1 MNNNKNIALNVI
13 VYAFIVALIY
23 SFATSGFFSDT
34 SAFNWTKFIITGL
47 ISWVVI
53 IILSYV
59 LYILIYSKVTEQ
71 QVPQVVYQDPTIK
84 YYYHPYSNGFC
95 RVEKITFYP
104 DGNVSSEFNFFNKEG
119 EYISDKWYPG
129 VSDFCADGVALV
141 TDGEMYNFINGEG
154 KIMSTNW
161 FYGIDPFSDGVAKVK
176 WKDNTVNFVGVD
188 GKCLW
193 KEWKLEVVLPNS
205 EENTNEGNNEEN

>member
-1 MNNNKNIALNVI
+1 MNNKNITLHVI
-13 VYAFIVALIY
+13 VYAFIIALIY
-23 SFATSGFFSDT
+23 SFASSGYFSDT

-47 ISWVVI
+47 ISWVAI

-104 DGNVSSEFNFFNKEG
+104 DGNVSSEFNFFNKDG

-161 FYGIDPFSDGVAKVK
+161 FYGIDPFIDGVAKVK

-193 KEWKLEVVLPNS
+193 KEWKPEVVLPNS
-205 EENTNEGNNEEN
+205 EENTNESNNEEN

>member
-34 SAFNWTKFIITGL
+34 STFNWTKFIITGL

-119 EYISDKWYPG
+119 EYISEKWYPG

-161 FYGIDPFSDGVAKVK
+161 FYGIDPFIDGVAKVK
-176 WKDNTVNFVGVD
+176 WKDNTVNFVGID

>member
-53 IILSYV
+53 IILSYI
-59 LYILIYSKVTEQ
+59 LYIIIYSKVTEQ

-95 RVEKITFYP
+95 RVEKITFCP

-176 WKDNTVNFVGVD
+176 WKDNTVNFVGID

-193 KEWKLEVVLPNS
+193 KEWKPEVVLPNS

>member
-13 VYAFIVALIY
+13 VYAFVVALIY

-47 ISWVVI
+47 ISWVAI

-59 LYILIYSKVTEQ
+59 LYIIIYSKVTEQ

-161 FYGIDPFSDGVAKVK
+161 FYGIDPFIDGVAKVK
-176 WKDNTVNFVGVD
+176 WKDNTVNFVGID

>member
-47 ISWVVI
+47 ISWIVI

-71 QVPQVVYQDPTIK
+71 QVPQVVYQDPTVK

-104 DGNVSSEFNFFNKEG
+104 DGNISSEFNFFNKEG

>member
-59 LYILIYSKVTEQ
+59 LYIIIYSKVTEQ

-119 EYISDKWYPG
+119 EYISEKWYPG

-176 WKDNTVNFVGVD
+176 WKDNTVNFVGID

>member
-104 DGNVSSEFNFFNKEG
+104 DGNISSEFNFFNKEG
-119 EYISDKWYPG
+119 EYISEKWYPG

-176 WKDNTVNFVGVD
+176 WKDNTVNFVGID

>member
-1 MNNNKNIALNVI
+1 MNNKNITLRVI
-13 VYAFIVALIY
+13 VYAFIIALIY
-23 SFATSGFFSDT
+23 SFATSGYFSDT

-47 ISWVVI
+47 ISWVAI
-53 IILSYV
+53 IILSYI
-59 LYILIYSKVTEQ
+59 LYIIIYSKVTEQ
-71 QVPQVVYQDPTIK
+71 QVPQVVYQDPTVK

-104 DGNVSSEFNFFNKEG
+104 DGNISSEFNFFNKEG

-161 FYGIDPFSDGVAKVK
+161 FYGIDPFIDGVAKVK

-193 KEWKLEVVLPNS
+193 KEWKPEVVLPNS

>member
-34 SAFNWTKFIITGL
+34 STFNWTKFIITGL

-59 LYILIYSKVTEQ
+59 LYIIIYSKVTEQ

-176 WKDNTVNFVGVD
+176 WKDNTVNFVGID

>member
-1 MNNNKNIALNVI
+1 MNNKNIALNVI
-13 VYAFIVALIY
+13 VYAFVVALIY
-23 SFATSGFFSDT
+23 SFATSGIFSDT

-104 DGNVSSEFNFFNKEG
+104 DGNISSEFNFFNKEG

>member
-59 LYILIYSKVTEQ
+59 LYIIIYSKVTEQ

-119 EYISDKWYPG
+119 EYISEKWYPG

-141 TDGEMYNFINGEG
+141 TDGEMYNFINSEG

-161 FYGIDPFSDGVAKVK
+161 FYGIDPFSNGVAKVK
-176 WKDNTVNFVGVD
+176 WKDNTVNFVGID

-193 KEWKLEVVLPNS
+193 KEWKPEVVLPNS
-205 EENTNEGNNEEN
+205 EENTNEDNNEEN

>member
-104 DGNVSSEFNFFNKEG
+104 DGNISSEFNFFNKEG

>member
-1 MNNNKNIALNVI
+1 MNNKNITLRVI
-13 VYAFIVALIY
+13 VYAFIIALIY
-23 SFATSGFFSDT
+23 SFATSGYFSDT

-47 ISWVVI
+47 ISWVAI
-53 IILSYV
+53 IILSYI
-59 LYILIYSKVTEQ
+59 LYIIIYSKVTEQ
-71 QVPQVVYQDPTIK
+71 QVPQVVYQDPTVK

-104 DGNVSSEFNFFNKEG
+104 DGNISSEFNFFNKEG

-161 FYGIDPFSDGVAKVK
+161 FYGIDPFIDGVAKVK

-193 KEWKLEVVLPNS
+193 KEWKPEVVLPNS
-205 EENTNEGNNEEN
+205 EENANEGNNEEN

>member
-53 IILSYV
+53 IILSYI

-176 WKDNTVNFVGVD
+176 WKDNTVNFVGID

-193 KEWKLEVVLPNS
+193 KEWKPEVVLPNS

>member
-176 WKDNTVNFVGVD
+176 WKDNTVNFVGID

>member
-23 SFATSGFFSDT
+23 SFATSGYFSDT

-47 ISWVVI
+47 ISWVTI
-53 IILSYV
+53 IILSYI
-59 LYILIYSKVTEQ
+59 LYIIIYSKVTEQ
-71 QVPQVVYQDPTIK
+71 QVPQVVYQDPTVK

-161 FYGIDPFSDGVAKVK
+161 FYGIDPFIDGVAKVK

-193 KEWKLEVVLPNS
+193 KEWKPEVVLPNS
-205 EENTNEGNNEEN
+205 EENANEGNNEEN

>member
-59 LYILIYSKVTEQ
+59 LYIIIYSKVTEQ

>member
-53 IILSYV
+53 IILSYI
-59 LYILIYSKVTEQ
+59 LYIIIYSKVTEQ

-95 RVEKITFYP
+95 RVEKITFYS

-161 FYGIDPFSDGVAKVK
+161 FYGIDPFIDGVAKVK
-176 WKDNTVNFVGVD
+176 WKDNTVNFVGID

-193 KEWKLEVVLPNS
+193 KEWKPEVVLPNS

>member
-59 LYILIYSKVTEQ
+59 LYIIIYSKVTEQ

-193 KEWKLEVVLPNS
+193 KEWKPEVVLPNS
-205 EENTNEGNNEEN
+205 EENTNEDNNEEN

>member
-1 MNNNKNIALNVI
+1 MNNKNITLRVI
-13 VYAFIVALIY
+13 VYAFIIALIY
-23 SFATSGFFSDT
+23 SFATSGYFSDT

-129 VSDFCADGVALV
+129 VSDFCADGVALI

-161 FYGIDPFSDGVAKVK
+161 FYGIDPFIDGVAKVK
-176 WKDNTVNFVGVD
+176 WKDNTVNFVGID

-193 KEWKLEVVLPNS
+193 KEWKPEVVLPNS
-205 EENTNEGNNEEN
+205 EENTNEDNNEEN

>member
-104 DGNVSSEFNFFNKEG
+104 DGNISSEFNFFNKEG
-119 EYISDKWYPG
+119 EYISEKWYPG

>member
-23 SFATSGFFSDT
+23 SFATSGIFSDT

-119 EYISDKWYPG
+119 EYISEKWYPG

-141 TDGEMYNFINGEG
+141 TDGEMYNFINSEG
-154 KIMSTNW
+154 KIMSINW

-176 WKDNTVNFVGVD
+176 WKDNTVNFVGID

-193 KEWKLEVVLPNS
+193 KEWKPEVVLPNS
-205 EENTNEGNNEEN
+205 EENTNEDNNEEN

>member
-1 MNNNKNIALNVI
+1 MNNKNIALNVI
-13 VYAFIVALIY
+13 VYAFVVALIY

-34 SAFNWTKFIITGL
+34 STFNWTKFIITGL

-71 QVPQVVYQDPTIK
+71 QVPQVFYQDPTIK

-161 FYGIDPFSDGVAKVK
+161 FYGIDPFIDGVAKVK

-193 KEWKLEVVLPNS
+193 KEWKPEVVLPNS
-205 EENTNEGNNEEN
+205 EENTNESNNEEN

>member
-1 MNNNKNIALNVI
+1 MNNKNIALNVI
-13 VYAFIVALIY
+13 VYAFVVALIY

-34 SAFNWTKFIITGL
+34 STFNWTKFIITGL

-161 FYGIDPFSDGVAKVK
+161 FYGIDPFIDGVAKVK

-193 KEWKLEVVLPNS
+193 KEWKPEVVLPNS
-205 EENTNEGNNEEN
+205 EENTNEDNNEEN

>member
-1 MNNNKNIALNVI
+1 MNNKNITLHVI
-13 VYAFIVALIY
+13 VYTFIIALIY
-23 SFATSGFFSDT
+23 SFASSGYFSDT

-47 ISWVVI
+47 ISWVAI
-53 IILSYV
+53 IILSYI
-59 LYILIYSKVTEQ
+59 LYIIIYSKVTEQ

-104 DGNVSSEFNFFNKEG
+104 DGNISSEFNFFNKEG
-119 EYISDKWYPG
+119 EYISEKWYPG

-161 FYGIDPFSDGVAKVK
+161 FYGIDPFIDGVAKVK
-176 WKDNTVNFVGVD
+176 WKDNTVNFVGID

-193 KEWKLEVVLPNS
+193 KEWKPEVVLPNS

>member
-1 MNNNKNIALNVI
+1 MNNKNIALNVI
-13 VYAFIVALIY
+13 VYAFVVALIY
-23 SFATSGFFSDT
+23 SFATSGIFSDT

-104 DGNVSSEFNFFNKEG
+104 DGNISSEFNFFNKEG
-119 EYISDKWYPG
+119 EYISEKWYPG
-129 VSDFCADGVALV
+129 VSDFCVDGVALV

-154 KIMSTNW
+154 KIMNTNW

-193 KEWKLEVVLPNS
+193 KEWKPEVVLPNS
-205 EENTNEGNNEEN
+205 EENTNEDNNEEN

>member
-119 EYISDKWYPG
+119 EYISEKWYPG

-176 WKDNTVNFVGVD
+176 WKDNTVNFVGID

-193 KEWKLEVVLPNS
+193 KEWKPEVVLPNS
-205 EENTNEGNNEEN
+205 EENTNEDNNEEN

>member
-34 SAFNWTKFIITGL
+34 STFNWTKFIITGL

-119 EYISDKWYPG
+119 EYISEKWYPG

-193 KEWKLEVVLPNS
+193 KEWKPEVILPNS

>member
-34 SAFNWTKFIITGL
+34 STFNWTKFIITCL

-119 EYISDKWYPG
+119 EYISEKWYPG

-141 TDGEMYNFINGEG
+141 TDGEMYNFINSEG

>member
-34 SAFNWTKFIITGL
+34 STFNWTKFIITGL

-119 EYISDKWYPG
+119 EYISEKWYPG

-141 TDGEMYNFINGEG
+141 TDGEMYNFINSEG

-176 WKDNTVNFVGVD
+176 WKDNTVNFVGID

-193 KEWKLEVVLPNS
+193 KEWKPEVVLPNS
-205 EENTNEGNNEEN
+205 EENTNEDNNEEN

>member
-59 LYILIYSKVTEQ
+59 LYIIIYSKVTEQ

-84 YYYHPYSNGFC
+84 YYYHPYSTGFC

-119 EYISDKWYPG
+119 EYISEKWYPG

-176 WKDNTVNFVGVD
+176 WKDNTVNFVGID

-193 KEWKLEVVLPNS
+193 KEWKPEVVLPNS

>member
-13 VYAFIVALIY
+13 VYAFVVALIY

-34 SAFNWTKFIITGL
+34 STFNWTKFIITGL
-47 ISWVVI
+47 ISWVAI

-59 LYILIYSKVTEQ
+59 LYIIIYSKVTEQ
-71 QVPQVVYQDPTIK
+71 QVPQVVYQDPSIK

-119 EYISDKWYPG
+119 EYISEKWYPG

-176 WKDNTVNFVGVD
+176 WKDNTVNFVGID

>member
-47 ISWVVI
+47 ISWIVI

-71 QVPQVVYQDPTIK
+71 QVPQVVYQDPTVK

-104 DGNVSSEFNFFNKEG
+104 DGNISSEFNFFNKEG
-119 EYISDKWYPG
+119 EYISEKWYPG